1 LQINTKPAS
10 HTFSLEWAG
19 QRIATT
25 DPVFWT
31 ETRSR
36 YGVTSVLLL
45 GSQAHFTGPILISF
59 AVSNIKWGS
68 QYLFPVEIG
77 QGTANR
83 HKGGALLMWDSLPSS
98 SRLPCSMDETFSIN
112 TISFLYYSYFPTD
125 TSSIR
130 LQIIV
135 LFEWIYMV

>member
-98 SRLPCSMDETFSIN
+98 SRLPCSMDETFSTN

-135 LFEWIYMV
+135 LFEWICMV